1 MGATDSA
8 LVAGFSRAWPAPTV
22 KLIGGEPAVDS
33 RCGVSLVVDSRCGAS
48 LVVDSRCEASLLWI
62 RVANPG
68 PQSRICPVVVSY
80 AFDFS
85 AFPVFM
91 HLPDFQSAAVLVV
104 GDLMLDR
111 YWHGSAT
118 RISPEAPV
126 PVVHVKER
134 EERAGGAGN
143 VALNIAALGGR
154 AAVMGYCGRDE
165 AGDSLLGILRQAGIQ
180 CAVQRLEA
188 FPTVT
193 KLRVLSRHQQL
204 IRLDFEDAFWQ
215 ADAGPLLEAFQ
226 ARLEAAAVV
235 VLSDY
240 GKGTLAQVQAMVGLC
255 RAAGKPVLVDPKGVD
270 FAKYRYADLLT
281 PNLGEFEAVAG
292 PCRDEAEL
300 EEKGMALLAR
310 LELGALLVTRGEQ
323 GMSLLCPG
331 VPPLRLPAK
340 AREVFDVT
348 GAGDTVI
355 SVLATALAAGCP
367 LAQATELANLA
378 AGIVV
383 GKLGAASVGPEELDY
398 ALHGAKAH
406 RRGAISLDGLLEMLR
421 PARAAGE
428 KIVLTNGCFDILHPG
443 HVHYLQQARDLGDR
457 LVVLVNSDASVRRLK
472 GQGRPVNALASR
484 MAMLAAL
491 ECVDWVVAFEEDTP
505 RAEICRILPDVLV
518 KGGDYADIAQIA
530 GHDCVL
536 AAGGEVKLL
545 NFVEGFSTTGIIEN
559 IRNG

>member
-1 MGATDSA
+1 MQFPDFSSA
-8 LVAGFSRAWPAPTV
+8 SVLVA
-22 KLIGGEPAVDS
+22 
-33 RCGVSLVVDSRCGAS
+33 
-48 LVVDSRCEASLLWI
+48 
-62 RVANPG
+62 
-68 PQSRICPVVVSY
+68 
-80 AFDFS
+80 
-85 AFPVFM
+85 
-91 HLPDFQSAAVLVV
+91 

-111 YWHGSAT
+111 YWHGNAT

-126 PVVHVKER
+126 PVVHVKAS

-154 AAVMGYCGRDE
+154 AAVLGYCGQDE
-165 AGDSLLGILRQAGIQ
+165 AGDALLRLLERAGIQ
-180 CAVQRLEA
+180 CAVLRLA
-188 FPTVT
+188 DFPTIT

-204 IRLDFEDAFWQ
+204 IRLDFEDSFLQ
-215 ADAGPLLEAFQ
+215 ADPAALLEAFS
-226 ARLEAAAVV
+226 ARLAEADVV

-240 GKGTLAQVQAMVGLC
+240 GKGSLASVRELIGQC

-270 FAKYRYADLLT
+270 FARYRHADLLK
-281 PNLGEFEAVAG
+281 PNLTEFEAVAG

-300 EEKGMALLAR
+300 EDKGLGLLAR

-323 GMSLLCPG
+323 GMSLLRPDAA
-331 VPPLRLPAK
+331 PLHLPAK

-355 SVLATALAAGCP
+355 SVLAAALAAGCP
-367 LAQATELANLA
+367 LSLATELANLA

-383 GKLGAASVGPEELDY
+383 GKLGAASVSAEELDY
-398 ALHGAKAH
+398 ALRGAKAH
-406 RRGAISLDGLLEMLR
+406 RRGAIDLDGLLEVLR
-421 PARAAGE
+421 PARAGGE

-443 HVHYLQQARDLGDR
+443 HVHYLRQARDLGDR

-472 GQGRPVNALASR
+472 GPGRPVNALPSR
-484 MAMLAAL
+484 MDMLAAL

-505 RAEICRILPDVLV
+505 RDAICRILPDVLV
-518 KGGDYADIAQIA
+518 KGGDYADIASIA

-536 AAGGEVKLL
+536 AHGGEVRLL

>member
-1 MGATDSA
+1 MQ
-8 LVAGFSRAWPAPTV
+8 LPHFS
-22 KLIGGEPAVDS
+22 
-33 RCGVSLVVDSRCGAS
+33 
-48 LVVDSRCEASLLWI
+48 
-62 RVANPG
+62 
-68 PQSRICPVVVSY
+68 
-80 AFDFS
+80 
-85 AFPVFM
+85 
-91 HLPDFQSAAVLVV
+91 SAAVLVA

-111 YWHGSAT
+111 YWHGNTT

-126 PVVHVKER
+126 PVVHVKQS

-154 AAVMGYCGRDE
+154 TVVLGYCGLDE
-165 AGDSLLGILRQAGIQ
+165 AGDALLKFLEQADIR
-180 CAVQRLEA
+180 CAVLRLA
-188 FPTVT
+188 RCPTIT

-204 IRLDFEDAFWQ
+204 IRLDFEDSFAQ
-215 ADAGPLLEAFQ
+215 AEPTPLMEAFMAQ
-226 ARLEAAAVV
+226 LAEADVV

-240 GKGTLAQVQAMVGLC
+240 GKGTLTAVRELIRLC
-255 RAAGKPVLVDPKGVD
+255 RLAGKPVLVDPKGGD
-270 FAKYRYADLLT
+270 FDKYQYADLLT
-281 PNLGEFEAVAG
+281 PNLAEFEAVAG

-300 EEKGMALLAR
+300 EAKAESWLAR

-323 GMSLLCPG
+323 GMSLFQADA
-331 VPPLRLPAK
+331 PPLHLPAK

-355 SVLATALAAGCP
+355 SVLAAALAAGSS
-367 LAQATELANLA
+367 LSEATELANLA

-383 GKLGAASVGPEELDY
+383 GKLGTASVSVEELDY

-406 RRGAISLDGLLEMLR
+406 SRGAISLDALLDILK

-443 HVHYLQQARDLGDR
+443 HVHYLRQARALGDR
-457 LVVLVNSDASVRRLK
+457 LVVLVNSDASVRGLK
-472 GQGRPVNALASR
+472 GPGRPVNALTSR
-484 MAMLAAL
+484 MDMLAAL
-491 ECVDWVVAFEEDTP
+491 ECVDWVVAFEDDTP
-505 RAEICRILPDVLV
+505 REAICRILPDVLV
-518 KGGDYADIAQIA
+518 KGGDYADITAIA

-545 NFVEGFSTTGIIEN
+545 SFVDGFSTTGIIEN